1 MLRKCIRIQSFSYS
15 VKGLRM
21 AVVLS
26 AGCQF
31 FGSVFRCIPTG
42 ENWTISTVLICFGQV
57 LSTIVAP
64 ISSSAGVLVS
74 ATWFPSNQRTTST
87 AISMAGP
94 ITGIA
99 LSFIIGPLF
108 VDDIGSTHY
117 SQVNSIQR
125 NIYFKQIR
133 NLCLVESGLMGLL
146 FLAVIIHYPAKPP
159 HLPSRS
165 SGTGRMST
173 KSGIFQLLKNRNFL
187 LLALLYGTTSG
198 VYGGWSSVLD
208 QNLQGF
214 GIGQTFAGWL
224 GFIAIV
230 SGAFSGV
237 FFSM

>member
-1 MLRKCIRIQSFSYS
+1 MYVFYKISFYS
-15 VKGLRM
+15 LKGLRT
-21 AVVLS
+21 AVVLA

-42 ENWTISTVLICFGQV
+42 DNWTISTVLICFGQI
-57 LSTIVAP
+57 LSCITAP
-64 ISSSAGVLVS
+64 IPLSGGVLVS

-87 AISMAGP
+87 ALLMGGSVAGN
-94 ITGIA
+94 A

-117 SQVNSIQR
+117 SQVNSTQR
-125 NIYFKQIR
+125 EFYFKQIR
-133 NLCLVESGLMGLL
+133 NLFLVETGLMGLL
-146 FLAVIIHYPAKPP
+146 FLAVIFHYPAKPP

-165 SGTGRMST
+165 SGTGRMSP
-173 KSGIFQLLKNRNFL
+173 KSGISRLLKNRSFL
-187 LLALLYGTTSG
+187 LLALLYGASCG
-198 VYGGWSSVLD
+198 VYSGWSSVLD

-214 GIGQTFAGWL
+214 GVGQKFAGWL

-237 FFSM
+237 FFST